1 MSPSAS
7 FGHDAASALGSN
19 VPQPAIKTYERDG
32 EEVIS

>member
-1 MSPSAS
+1 MSLSAS
-7 FGHDAASALGSN
+7 CGHVGALALGSN